1 MRRAIVLVLFL
12 AFVPGSS
19 AGGTARFDPRDIAFW
34 TLKDGMVSGFE
45 LRADGGWGRARVDV
59 THDGGRS
66 WRPVWKGR
74 LARAEPVI
82 ATVRGGRDGWIAL
95 PSGVLRSRDRG
106 RTWSKVSA
114 RPNLLR
120 LSFANAHVGWALWT
134 PRSKEGP
141 RFLLVTVDGGTTWRN
156 RPIPPCSIAA
166 LISLVSPA
174 KGWLACGGLPGAG
187 NQGKRVFKTVDGG
200 RTWRLRSGVTIAGS
214 NQVGNLSHG
223 GYLAALS
230 FLPNG
235 HGWLGV
241 RRGNFVSTRDGGVHW
256 SVLPVSRPES
266 VEAYAASL
274 LGDREG
280 LALFQYVRTLRVTRD
295 GGRTW
300 RVVHRF
306 F

>member
-19 AGGTARFDPRDIAFW
+19 AGVAARFDPRDIAFW
-34 TLKDGMVSGFE
+34 TLNDGMVAGFE
-45 LRADGGWGRARVDV
+45 LRADRGWGRARVDV

-66 WRPVWKGR
+66 WRPVWTGR

-82 ATVRGGRDGWIAL
+82 AAVRGGRDGWIAL
-95 PSGVLRSRDRG
+95 PSGVLRSSDRG
-106 RTWSKVSA
+106 RTWSKISA

-120 LSFANAHVGWALWT
+120 LSFANARVGWALSA
-134 PRSKEGP
+134 PRSEERP
-141 RFLLVTVDGGTTWRN
+141 WFLLMTVDGGITWRN
-156 RPIPPCSIAA
+156 RPIPPCSITG
-166 LISLVSPA
+166 LISLVSPV

-187 NQGKRVFKTVDGG
+187 NQEKRVFSTIDGG
-200 RTWRLRSGVTIAGS
+200 RTWRLRSGVMIDGS
-214 NQVGNLSHG
+214 QVGNLSPG
-223 GYLAALS
+223 GYLATLS

-241 RRGNFVSTRDGGVHW
+241 RRGYFVSTNDGGAHW

-266 VEAYAASL
+266 VEAYAVSL
-274 LGDREG
+274 LTDRQG